1 MFFLR
6 KPSLERLPVAMSS
19 VRMGE
24 RALQIGVGDASLIGA
39 IAAKV
44 GLSGH
49 AAVAVA
55 DERDAEKARRSAA
68 AAGTLVDVTVA
79 PLDALP
85 FPAGGFDVIVIH
97 PAGLAQP
104 LGADAGLVREAYRV
118 LRSGGRLIII
128 EGGGL
133 GFAGRARGPAPA
145 DATAT
150 LGALNAAGF
159 KATRVLAEREGYQFI
174 EGMKHQS

>member
-6 KPSLERLPVAMSS
+6 KASLERLPVVMCG

-24 RALQIGVGDASLIGA
+24 RALQIGVADVSFVGE

-68 AAGTLVDVTVA
+68 GAGALVDVIVA

-85 FPAGGFDVIVIH
+85 LPVDGFDVVVIH

-104 LGADAGLVREAYRV
+104 LAAAAGMLREAYRV
-118 LRSGGRLIII
+118 LRAGGRLVII

-133 GFAGRARGPAPA
+133 GFAGRVRGPAPA
-145 DATAT
+145 DAAAT
-150 LGALNAAGF
+150 LGALTAARF
-159 KATRVLAEREGYQFI
+159 KATRVLAEREGYRFI
-174 EGMKHQS
+174 EGLKHQA